1 VIDHH
6 IQPLFG
12 SPVLRRILRYPPVG
26 VLHEPPGRELWM
38 QVPQMMGGFPSRWA
52 TGLWSCWAGHRRF
65 DDSGEV
71 HVQTHRFVVRPSG
84 WELVDEAAM

>member
-1 VIDHH
+1 MIDHH

-38 QVPQMMGGFPSRWA
+38 QVPQMMGGFPI
-52 TGLWSCWAGHRRF
+52 TVGDGHVELL
-65 DDSGEV
+65 DDGIGESNCA
-71 HVQTHRFVVRPSG
+71 RP
-84 WELVDEAAM
+84 